1 MEEKNRKMWVVRSLY
16 LLLAAFC
23 LAFGI
28 TWKNRFCLGD
38 MLLDMMGLPAWSK
51 GTQGLHYP
59 AIPSLIGTIVFFYLF
74 SATTKNPKKTMGNL
88 FVGTIVL
95 MYVLSLLLRM

>member
-1 MEEKNRKMWVVRSLY
+1 MDRKIWIRRSIY

-28 TWKNRFCLGD
+28 TWDNRFCLGD
-38 MLLDMMGLPAWSK
+38 VLLNRVGFPAWSQ

-59 AIPSLIGTIVFFYLF
+59 AIPAIIGTLVFFYLF
-74 SATTKNPKKTMGNL
+74 ASTTRDSKKTMSNL
-88 FVGTIVL
+88 IVGTVGL
-95 MYVLSLLLRM
+95 MWLLSLMQRI

>member
-1 MEEKNRKMWVVRSLY
+1 MDRKIWIRRSIY

-28 TWKNRFCLGD
+28 TWDNRFCLGD
-38 MLLDMMGLPAWSK
+38 VLLNRVGLPAWSQ

-59 AIPSLIGTIVFFYLF
+59 AIPAIIGTLVFFYLF
-74 SATTKNPKKTMGNL
+74 ASTTRDSKKTMGNL
-88 FVGTIVL
+88 IVGTVGL
-95 MYVLSLLLRM
+95 MWLLSLMQRI